1 MFNRKIMMVVRIS
14 SSPNNRGK
22 IIWKETSQLLLI
34 WCLGSLNLLLIVL
47 LVSISPYSLILSLCV
62 LYRSLMIIW
71 KNLRLILLIKT
82 FLLRHWPF
90 AMMSAGIGSF
100 MIFLKML
107 KKNLISIIISNYF
120 LMLLPFLHVIFFLSL
135 ILFNTFVQSTNIVM
149 CIFVKCLL
157 IRTQKLISQ
166 YLWRM

>member
-47 LVSISPYSLILSLCV
+47 LVSISPYSLILSWCV

-120 LMLLPFLHVIFFLSL
+120 LMLLLFRHVIFFPSL